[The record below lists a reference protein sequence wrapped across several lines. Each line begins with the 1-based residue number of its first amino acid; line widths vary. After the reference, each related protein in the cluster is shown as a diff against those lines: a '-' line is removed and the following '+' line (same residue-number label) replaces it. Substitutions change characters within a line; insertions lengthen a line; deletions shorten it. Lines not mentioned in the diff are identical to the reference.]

1 MKIIQKKYENIFET
15 FRDNKDLND
24 ILVKT
29 LKYNENND
37 FFDVYEDI
45 ENLMSYQLLEVLGKT
60 ENDLN
65 DDNNL
70 NFITG
75 LIKYMLLFK
84 VNGGFINQWFRDKN
98 QCLIIL

>member
-45 ENLMSYQLLEVLGKT
+45 ENLISYQLLEVLGKT

>member
-1 MKIIQKKYENIFET
+1 M
-15 FRDNKDLND
+15 
-24 ILVKT
+24 
-29 LKYNENND
+29 
-37 FFDVYEDI
+37 YEDI